1 MAVRERQQ
9 SLGGLPIQMDY
20 TARDFDSIRG
30 ELLKISETLTPA
42 WTDKQPG
49 DIGVTILEAVAYLG
63 DILSYNLD
71 RTANESYL
79 ATAQT
84 RESVVDILRLIGYEL
99 QPPSPAT
106 VTMMV
111 RTNIDN
117 VTLPAGFTVRTE
129 ETPFVPSL
137 SYELLNDVQLGLAG
151 LYSTSVDQLKVFR
164 TFGEQS
170 TINNNLVFVAG
181 DTVLENMGDS
191 DGSADQIFILRQ
203 APICLNSDGTSSIII
218 TVNGDVWEGKT
229 SFIGSEPTSTHF
241 VYRILAD
248 QTAVIKFGDGV
259 TGAVPTIN
267 ASLLATYRINGG
279 VETNNAGV
287 GSINGYDAVNGV
299 TQVYNVVQP
308 SGGSDEED
316 VDTAKKQG
324 PLTLRALDRCVTLGD
339 FEAMALKVPGGGLRA
354 AKAKRGKSPIEVDLY
369 IATEGDSPIPSG
381 RWYSDIQNGFG
392 LIGAV
397 GRWLNQKKP
406 VPTILNVLP
415 PTPIQPY
422 FEAIIYLYDNVIRQ
436 NIVYEVDSS
445 LQNLLFSTTED
456 FGDGLVLSAVIQAV
470 ENTRGVDYLDALAF
484 YRIPAL
490 RYISGNENSLD
501 DTLVT
506 IDDFSEQT
514 IRATYQIVW
523 HNFQKFSLRRD
534 GAFVRNS
541 DGINSVYDASAPNVI
556 DLVNESR
563 NLDNEPDVFEQFVLT
578 ITVGSIHLPNGG
590 DVWEF
595 SVDRYLDNIEAQ
607 DYEIVTAPLND
618 AGFLNETNFKL
629 TFVGGI

>member
-20 TARDFDSIRG
+20 TARDFDSIRA
-30 ELLKISETLTPA
+30 ELLKISERLAPA

-84 RESVVDILRLIGYEL
+84 RESVVDLLRLIGYEL

-106 VTMMV
+106 VTMVV
-111 RTNIDN
+111 RTDIDN
-117 VTLPAGFTVRTE
+117 VVLPAGFTVRTQ
-129 ETPFVPSL
+129 ETDLVPSL
-137 SYELLNDVQLGLAG
+137 SYELLNDVQLGNAG
-151 LYSTSVDQLKVFR
+151 LYSTSSDTLKVLRNFN
-164 TFGEQS
+164 EQT

-181 DTVLENMGDS
+181 DTIVEDMGDS
-191 DGSADQIFILRQ
+191 DGSADQIFVLRQ
-203 APICLNSDGTSSIII
+203 SPIALNADGTSSI
-218 TVNGDVWEGKT
+218 TVRVNNVVWEGKT

-241 VYRILAD
+241 VYRVLAD
-248 QTAVIKFGDGV
+248 QTAVVKFGDGV
-259 TGAVPTIN
+259 TGAIPTIN
-267 ASLLATYRINGG
+267 ATLEATYRINGG
-279 VETNNAGV
+279 AETNNAGV
-287 GSINGYDAVNGV
+287 GSITSHDSVNGV
-299 TQVYNVVQP
+299 TQVFNVVQP

-324 PLTLRALDRCVTLGD
+324 PLSLRALDRCVTLGD

-354 AKAKRGKSPIEVDLY
+354 AKAKRGSSPVEVDLY
-369 IATEGDSPIPSG
+369 VATQGDNPVPSG
-381 RWYSDIQNGFG
+381 RWYSDIQNGYG
-392 LIGAV
+392 MIGAV

-422 FEAIIYLYDNVIRQ
+422 FEAVIYVYDNVLRQ
-436 NIVYEVDSS
+436 NVVFEVDSS
-445 LQNLLFSTTED
+445 IQNLLFSTTDD
-456 FGDGLVLSAVIQAV
+456 FGDGLVLSALIQAI
-470 ENTRGVDYLDALAF
+470 ENTRGVDYLDAIAF
-484 YRIPAL
+484 YRKPAL
-490 RYISGNENSLD
+490 RYIRGNELSLE
-501 DTLVT
+501 DTQVD
-506 IDDFSEQT
+506 IEEFNVQT
-514 IRATYQIVW
+514 QRGTYQIVW
-523 HNFQKFSLRRD
+523 HNFQKYSLKKD
-534 GAFVRNS
+534 GSFIRNS
-541 DGINSVYDASAPNVI
+541 SGIIEVYDASVPNI
-556 DLVNESR
+556 IEIINESR
-563 NLDNEPDVFEQFVLT
+563 GEDNEPDVFKQFK
-578 ITVGSIHLPNGG
+578 ITMSIGTNHLPDRG
-590 DVWEF
+590 DLWEF

-618 AGFLNETNFKL
+618 AGFLEEANFNL

>member
-164 TFGEQS
+164 TFGEQA

-203 APICLNSDGTSSIII
+203 APL
-218 TVNGDVWEGKT
+218 
-229 SFIGSEPTSTHF
+229 SE
-241 VYRILAD
+241 L
-248 QTAVIKFGDGV
+248 
-259 TGAVPTIN
+259 
-267 ASLLATYRINGG
+267 
-279 VETNNAGV
+279 
-287 GSINGYDAVNGV
+287 
-299 TQVYNVVQP
+299 
-308 SGGSDEED
+308 
-316 VDTAKKQG
+316 
-324 PLTLRALDRCVTLGD
+324 
-339 FEAMALKVPGGGLRA
+339 
-354 AKAKRGKSPIEVDLY
+354 
-369 IATEGDSPIPSG
+369 
-381 RWYSDIQNGFG
+381 RWY
-392 LIGAV
+392 
-397 GRWLNQKKP
+397 
-406 VPTILNVLP
+406 ILYYN
-415 PTPIQPY
+415 Y
-422 FEAIIYLYDNVIRQ
+422 C
-436 NIVYEVDSS
+436 
-445 LQNLLFSTTED
+445 
-456 FGDGLVLSAVIQAV
+456 
-470 ENTRGVDYLDALAF
+470 
-484 YRIPAL
+484 
-490 RYISGNENSLD
+490 
-501 DTLVT
+501 
-506 IDDFSEQT
+506 
-514 IRATYQIVW
+514 
-523 HNFQKFSLRRD
+523 
-534 GAFVRNS
+534 
-541 DGINSVYDASAPNVI
+541 
-556 DLVNESR
+556 
-563 NLDNEPDVFEQFVLT
+563 
-578 ITVGSIHLPNGG
+578 
-590 DVWEF
+590 
-595 SVDRYLDNIEAQ
+595 
-607 DYEIVTAPLND
+607 
-618 AGFLNETNFKL
+618 
-629 TFVGGI
+629 